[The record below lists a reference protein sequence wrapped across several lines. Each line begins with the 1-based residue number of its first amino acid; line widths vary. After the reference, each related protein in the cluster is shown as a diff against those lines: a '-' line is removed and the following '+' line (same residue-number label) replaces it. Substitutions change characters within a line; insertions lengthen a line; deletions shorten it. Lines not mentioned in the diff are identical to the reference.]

1 MDVYPEKWMVH
12 RIMRVHGS
20 YSKYKNAREGKC
32 NESIIDTHVEWVILI
47 KTCNITTNDSNDAN
61 RKVVLL
67 DFS

>member
-32 NESIIDTHVEWVILI
+32 NESIIDTHVE
-47 KTCNITTNDSNDAN
+47 
-61 RKVVLL
+61 
-67 DFS
+67 